1 MVKVPA
7 IFEIDE
13 VTEKIVKEKS
23 DPTGESF
30 IIDYRDWKKTQHKS
44 TVFKIPLEYCLFRT
58 DNGRIMTEVLSYQT
72 TKGSLKDR
80 NDPKVQEIISNFLSE
95 KDKEKNNELKLNLKK
110 DGQIEPAIITADGLL
125 INGNRRKWA
134 LESLYKSDPSEDYK
148 YLKVVI
154 LPGTSEPSKRPTLR
168 DIALLENRLQFQK
181 MGKSEYTAMDKALK
195 LLQNESDG
203 IPLEEMLKDDP
214 AFSGKNTKD
223 FEKAVQKYKNEFLE
237 PINLMI
243 EYLNMNKIKGDYNRL
258 ENKYS
263 AFQDLNTRIVSQL
276 ENPRIMAT
284 YDIQENEIGLIKASA
299 YNIIKMRDHSEVDQR
314 THMLMRDIFKWIKA
328 DKKEFLKIGRI
339 DDLSN
344 EIQDPDERFEK
355 WNDKNNDKILN
366 SLKKLK
372 GLHERMKDQ
381 EDPITKLELA
391 LKNLT
396 HEDLELVQCKKMKPE
411 DIKEALQLANSIQS
425 EASHLSSM
433 FYYIDT
439 DDDFKLE
446 ELVKK
451 YKNR

>member
-1 MVKVPA
+1 MVQVPA
-7 IFEIDE
+7 VFEINE
-13 VTEKIVKEKS
+13 VTEKIIKDKA
-23 DPTGESF
+23 DPTGESA

-44 TVFKIPLEYCLFRT
+44 PVYKIPLEYCLFRN

-72 TKGSLKDR
+72 TKGSLKDY
-80 NDPKVQEIISNFLSE
+80 NDSKVQDVISDFLSK

-134 LESLYKSDPSEDYK
+134 LQSLYKSNPSEDYK

-154 LPGTSEPSKRPTLR
+154 LPGTDDPAKRPTLR

-195 LLQNESDG
+195 LLQNENAG
-203 IPLEEMLKDDP
+203 IPLEEMLVDDP
-214 AFSGKNTKD
+214 LFSGLNQKD
-223 FEKAVQKYKNEFLE
+223 FEKAVKSYKEEYLE
-237 PINLMI
+237 PIHLIN

-258 ENKYS
+258 EHKYS
-263 AFQDLNTRIVSQL
+263 AFQDLNTRIISKL
-276 ENPRIMAT
+276 ESPKTLAIYN
-284 YDIQENEIGLIKASA
+284 IQENEIGLIKASA
-299 YNIIKMRDHSEVDQR
+299 YNIIKMRDHSELEQR
-314 THMLMRDIFKWIKA
+314 THMMMRDLFKWISA

-339 DDLSN
+339 EDLPD
-344 EIQDPDERFEK
+344 IVDPDERFEK
-355 WNDKNNDKILN
+355 WNDINNEKILN

-372 GLHERMKDQ
+372 GLYERKKDQ
-381 EDPITKLELA
+381 QDPITKLELA

-396 HEDLELVQCKKMKPE
+396 HEDLDLIQCKKMKPE
-411 DIKEALQLANSIQS
+411 DIKEALSLANSIQQ
-425 EASHLSSM
+425 EADRLSSM

-451 YKNR
+451 FKDR